1 MLSLFEWFSLSSAS
15 QVRKVDALCWDLSWM
30 HVYDSVANFVFL
42 WWMRSVESCL
52 GCMFM
57 RRWQILYTCC
67 LVDALCWHLSWMHVY
82 ERVAM
87 GSPLHRRAIDYAWK
101 RFLWFLPVKAWARM
115 EFGRLR

>member
-1 MLSLFEWFSLSSAS
+1 MHVYETVADVVYVFT
-15 QVRKVDALCWDLSWM
+15 VDALCW
-30 HVYDSVANFVFL
+30 
-42 WWMRSVESCL
+42 
-52 GCMFM
+52 
-57 RRWQILYTCC
+57 Q
-67 LVDALCWHLSWMHVY
+67 LSWMHVY